1 MRQDGVKVLM
11 AVVKG
16 VCVDSHCGE
25 EKRREEKGAMVSIH
39 QSNNGCSRL
48 TMRETRS

>member
-25 EKRREEKGAMVSIH
+25 EKRREEKRREGG
-39 QSNNGCSRL
+39 NGFHSS
-48 TMRETRS
+48 E